1 MDEGLSLL
9 YFLPAQTPAR
19 RAAFTCPNRTE
30 RLPMNPTVVP
40 LTLDRRDEALD
51 VADRA
56 FSDTPRNYFERHQSA
71 DPAWDVAQSLVVEDA
86 GAIVAQLWIADRT
99 MNYGRSS
106 VRFGGIADVAVD
118 PAHRGRGH
126 AGRLLDAAIERM
138 RADGQPLSLLS
149 TGTPAVYASRGW
161 HPVPSAR
168 LEAEFPSGD
177 IEWAGGYVV
186 REFEVGDLPAVAG
199 IYADI
204 AADRVGPLDRREA
217 YWLALMDWLPDVSP
231 GADVHFDV
239 LVQVRTVVAYAIT
252 ELSDDKLEILD
263 GGVQYEDLAIPL
275 LSVWRERAAARGVS
289 RLTGE
294 LHPGSELFDLLR
306 KRASATL
313 TPTEHY
319 MARLNSLHGALESVV
334 PELIRRR
341 RRMAPLPGPVFVLR
355 VDDEAARIETP
366 LANVV
371 IGEPVGNEPVV
382 ELTSGQFLDLYL
394 GVPGGYQALDSLAI
408 PPHVDVY
415 LRRLF
420 PNSPFMYWRADR
432 F

>member
-1 MDEGLSLL
+1 
-9 YFLPAQTPAR
+9 
-19 RAAFTCPNRTE
+19 
-30 RLPMNPTVVP
+30 MNPTVSP
-40 LTLDRRDEALD
+40 LTRDRRDEALD
-51 VADRA
+51 VTDRA
-56 FSDTPRNYFERHQSA
+56 FPDTPRDYFERHQSA
-71 DPAWDVAQSLVVEDA
+71 DPAWDVSQNLVLEA
-86 GAIVAQLWIADRT
+86 GGAILGHLWIADRT
-99 MNYGRSS
+99 MHYGRSG

-118 PAHRGRGH
+118 PAHRNQGH
-126 AGRLLDAAIERM
+126 AGRLLDAAVERM
-138 RADGQPLSLLS
+138 RADRQPLSLLS
-149 TGTPAVYASRGW
+149 TGAPEVYASRGW
-161 HPVPSAR
+161 HAVPTAQ

-186 REFEVGDLPAVAG
+186 RDFEVGDLPAVAG
-199 IYADI
+199 IYSDI
-204 AADRVGPLDRREA
+204 AADRVGPLDRSEA
-217 YWLALMDWLPDVSP
+217 YWLALMDWLPRIAPHTEVY
-231 GADVHFDV
+231 FDV

-294 LHPGSELFDLLR
+294 VHPASELFDLLR
-306 KRASATL
+306 KRAGASL
-313 TPTEHY
+313 KPSGHY
-319 MARLNSLHGALESVV
+319 MVRLNSLRGALESVV

-341 RRMAPLPGPVFVLR
+341 RRMAPLPGPAFALN
-355 VDDEAARIETP
+355 VDSEAARIETP
-366 LANVV
+366 MANVV

-382 ELTSGQFLDLYL
+382 QLTGGQFLDLYL
-394 GVPGGYQALDSLAI
+394 GAPGGYEALDALDI